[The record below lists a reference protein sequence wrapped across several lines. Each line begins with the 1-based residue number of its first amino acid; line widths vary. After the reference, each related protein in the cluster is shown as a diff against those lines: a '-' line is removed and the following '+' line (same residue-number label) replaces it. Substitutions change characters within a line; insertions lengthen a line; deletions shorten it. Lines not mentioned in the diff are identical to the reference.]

1 MKLLVLLSVLIFSPQ
16 GAWGMV
22 LGEASVTVVMGTSPA
37 TPLETRA
44 FMTYGIAGP
53 WFDPA
58 LFDDHLLTVDSAGQ
72 TFSATSATDV
82 DFDFFAARL
91 TDGTNESLS
100 FGACL
105 GFGCGFGTD
114 LEQSWF
120 AIQSVDF
127 AGSVI
132 LEIQL
137 TVDELTFLPPGELG
151 ETGVQIRYTVRILG
165 GPAVP
170 GYTTSWSELKAPY

>member
-1 MKLLVLLSVLIFSPQ
+1 MKLLVLLSVLILSPQ
-16 GAWGMV
+16 GAWGTV
-22 LGEASVTVVMGTSPA
+22 LGEVSVSVVTGVSPA

-44 FMTYGIAGP
+44 FMAYGFAGP
-53 WFDPA
+53 WFGPA
-58 LFDDHLLTVDSAGQ
+58 LFDDHLLTVDSVGQ
-72 TFSATSATDV
+72 TFSATPATDV
-82 DFDFFAARL
+82 DFDFITARL
-91 TDGTNESLS
+91 TDGIEESLS
-100 FGACL
+100 FGTCR
-105 GFGCGFGTD
+105 GFGCGFGWD
-114 LEQSWF
+114 LEQNWF

-137 TVDELTFLPPGELG
+137 TVDELVFLPPGELG

-170 GYTTSWSELKAPY
+170 GSTTSWSELKALY